1 MNHTDVVNIL
11 IAVGVMWL
19 GGIGGLI
26 QWLSRHSS
34 RLTTTEANTANN
46 TKQIDANLARSDA
59 QYSQITAMLTRIE
72 DKLDRKVDR
81 Q

>member
-1 MNHTDVVNIL
+1 MSHSDVVNIL
-11 IAVGVMWL
+11 ISL
-19 GGIGGLI
+19 GTLFVLAIGGLI

-59 QYSQITAMLTRIE
+59 QHSQTMAALTRIE

-81 Q
+81 

>member
-1 MNHTDVVNIL
+1 MNHSDVVNVL
-11 IAVGVMWL
+11 ITVAVMWL
-19 GGIGGLI
+19 TAVGGLI

-46 TKQIDANLARSDA
+46 TKQIDANAARSDA

-72 DKLDRKVDR
+72 DKVDR
-81 Q
+81 NLGR